1 MDEKEQAAEQ
11 EYREQL
17 TEELWGDGEPASD
30 EAPEVE
36 VRDEAPEADPWQ
48 GVPAALR
55 QSIEAMQ
62 AKLGAVDT
70 IGQEMKMWSGR
81 VGALQRELQMQKNQA
96 SEAAKLV
103 REAPSKEQMAEAAQ
117 DDETW
122 KELREE
128 FPEWA
133 DALDSRTSKLR
144 DELMGQINTLRQQ
157 PQAVDL
163 DGLRKEYEVKLL
175 TLAHKD
181 WRETVN
187 SPEYSAWL
195 QTQPYDVQQRA
206 LESTDALDCI
216 AVLDAYKSSKK
227 DVAQVV
233 TKRKERLAASVT
245 APGGGR
251 PVQAKGID
259 DMTPEEYRAHV
270 AKQIWSN

>member
-17 TEELWGDGEPASD
+17 TEELWGDGEPASY
-30 EAPEVE
+30 EVPAVE

-103 REAPSKEQMAEAAQ
+103 QEAPSKAQMAEAAQ

-133 DALDSRTSKLR
+133 DALDNRTSKLR

-259 DMTPEEYRAHV
+259 DMTTEEYRAHV